1 MTSSQGVRYKFQF
14 VPGCRGDRRSR
25 LHLPHPSSPSTRFD
39 FPNLLRCFH
48 LLELIHRFG
57 GFHYL
62 DIGIALTEELDTT
75 FIPRTATH
83 AVISA
88 YPGTV
93 FNAILAAPAKL
104 NFFGI
109 LIEKVVRTSRTTW

>member
-1 MTSSQGVRYKFQF
+1 MGEIIGLAYTWPPIIF
-14 VPGCRGDRRSR
+14 
-25 LHLPHPSSPSTRFD
+25 LSPSTRFD
-39 FPNLLRCFH
+39 LLRC
-48 LLELIHRFG
+48 LLIHRFG
-57 GFHYL
+57 GFYYL

-75 FIPRTATH
+75 SIPRTATH

-93 FNAILAAPAKL
+93 FNAILAVPAKL